1 MKNCR
6 VSYHYSS
13 CWKSSVTPFKSIA
26 PLETPW
32 RSWILIAKQS
42 AASQAWITGPNPELQ
57 GKTWASLTNDG
68 HHDVTAFGVS
78 FFLMTKTC
86 FVAWGRGAE
95 TMLQPSD
102 TSWSSQ
108 HFRYSWGIPIWKHQT
123 QGAFFFW
130 IFEDAGVCWLLAPCC
145 SPRPPVSS
153 NGITRQRGDKR
164 DGEGLQWHWCA
175 ELPLTVA
182 SRTERM
188 GKDDDL
194 HITYASLRPY
204 DYVYLLKWIR
214 NDSMMEIWMMG
225 CFDNQD
231 IFETSDVKGL
241 FCLRIIGSSQSS
253 HDNHRL
259 QLCTAPC
266 LVIETLL

>member
-1 MKNCR
+1 MLEIIRDTFQIYCATWDPMAFMNSHCKTA
-6 VSYHYSS
+6 S
-13 CWKSSVTPFKSIA
+13 CQPGVNYRT
-26 PLETPW
+26 
-32 RSWILIAKQS
+32 QS
-42 AASQAWITGPNPELQ
+42 GAAGEDMSKFDKLSN
-57 GKTWASLTNDG
+57 KVVDG

-123 QGAFFFW
+123 QGAFFF
-130 IFEDAGVCWLLAPCC
+130 FEFLRMQEMLALCSLLLQGPLCRPMV
-145 SPRPPVSS
+145 SPGNAATKGMAKGS
-153 NGITRQRGDKR
+153 NGTDAPSC
-164 DGEGLQWHWCA
+164 L
-175 ELPLTVA
+175 LPL
-182 SRTERM
+182 RPEPKGWERM
-188 GKDDDL
+188 MTCTL
-194 HITYASLRPY
+194 HTQVWDCMIMYICWNEL
-204 DYVYLLKWIR
+204 DIR
-214 NDSMMEIWMMG
+214 NDGNMNDGLLWQSG
-225 CFDNQD
+225 YLK
-231 IFETSDVKGL
+231 TSDVKGL